1 VKLNLNLHNLSAKRL
16 HNKLLKMYPDN
27 IELREQIK
35 AGIHK
40 DRDAERAAKIKRTQQ
55 LKAWSALVYQA
66 YKAVNAPK
74 ARIRKAQDVYGSP
87 MGYGSPYEAQF
98 DTSPSKRVLDTYK
111 AYGALL
117 QKVADKLRSYRDAGT
132 HTPKQLAREKD
143 IPNDGEHWSDWV
155 PAHIKAQFIRSFELL
170 DEEDPFPVFPRKFYA
185 PPTVQRYKPRPRKPK
200 ATPEGQPE
208 AKEHSLTPI
217 EKLRDALL
225 AADMVA
231 IKESTPENIARRDAL
246 KLEKEEAIREQ
257 RRKYAREY
265 NAKAREAL
273 RAWREKQK
281 QRLEGEVK

>member
-1 VKLNLNLHNLSAKRL
+1 MNLNLHNLTTKQL
-16 HNKLLKMYPDN
+16 HNKLLKMHPDN

-40 DRDAERAAKIKRTQQ
+40 DREAERAAKIKRKQQ

-74 ARIRKAQDVYGSP
+74 ARIRKAQEVYGSP

-117 QKVADKLRSYRDAGT
+117 HKVADKLRSYRDAGT
-132 HTPKQLAREKD
+132 HTPKQLAREKA

-155 PAHIKAQFIRSFELL
+155 PTHIKEQFIRSFELL
-170 DEEDPFPVFPRKFYA
+170 GEEEPFAIFPRKFYA
-185 PPTVQRYKPRPRKPK
+185 PPTVQRYVPRPRKP
-200 ATPEGQPE
+200 EG
-208 AKEHSLTPI
+208 KEHSLTPI

-225 AADMVA
+225 AADIVA
-231 IKESTPENIARRDAL
+231 LEDPSPENIARRDAL

-257 RRKYAREY
+257 RRKYTREY
-265 NAKAREAL
+265 HAKARATL
-273 RAWREKQK
+273 KAWREKQK

>member
-1 VKLNLNLHNLSAKRL
+1 MNLHNLSAKQL

-40 DRDAERAAKIKRTQQ
+40 DREDERAVKIKRKQQ

-111 AYGALL
+111 AYSALL

-132 HTPKQLAREKD
+132 HTPKQLAREKA

-155 PAHIKAQFIRSFELL
+155 PTHIKEQFIRSFELL
-170 DEEDPFPVFPRKFYA
+170 GEEDPFPVFPRKFYA

-200 ATPEGQPE
+200 PAQG
-208 AKEHSLTPI
+208 EHSLTPI

-225 AADMVA
+225 AADRA
-231 IKESTPENIARRDAL
+231 TIEDPSPENIARRDAL

-265 NAKAREAL
+265 NTKARTAL
-273 RAWREKQK
+273 KAWREKQK
-281 QRLEGEVK
+281 QLLEGEVK

>member
-1 VKLNLNLHNLSAKRL
+1 MNLHNLSAKRL

-35 AGIHK
+35 ANIHNEK
-40 DRDAERAAKIKRTQQ
+40 EGERAAKIKRTQQ

-132 HTPKQLAREKD
+132 HTPKQLAREKA

-170 DEEDPFPVFPRKFYA
+170 GEEEPFPVFTRKFYA

-200 ATPEGQPE
+200 PARE
-208 AKEHSLTPI
+208 EHSLTPI

-231 IKESTPENIARRDAL
+231 IKEPTPENIARRDAL